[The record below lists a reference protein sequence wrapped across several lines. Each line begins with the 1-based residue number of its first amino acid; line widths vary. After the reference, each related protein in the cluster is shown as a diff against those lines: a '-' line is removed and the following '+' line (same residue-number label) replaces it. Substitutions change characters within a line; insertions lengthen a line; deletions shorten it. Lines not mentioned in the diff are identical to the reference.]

1 MKMAALDKVNKS
13 RPRTVV
19 ITQGKEPAIVVQGI
33 ATASCEENV
42 FCLSFK
48 REERHKLEVL
58 QAGSYQ
64 TLFSI
69 VL

>member
-19 ITQGKEPAIVVQGI
+19 ITQGKEPALVVKGI
-33 ATASCEENV
+33 ATAPCEENL
-42 FCLSFK
+42 FCLPFK
-48 REERHKLEVL
+48 REERYKLEVL
-58 QAGSYQ
+58 QAGCFQ
-64 TLFSI
+64 TLLSI